1 MKKQM
6 AILASS
12 CLAMVATV
20 FASSASAWFVHNPEV
35 PKELLNK

>member
-1 MKKQM
+1 MKKQI

-12 CLAMVATV
+12 CLTLVANV
-20 FASSASAWFVHNPEV
+20 FVSSASAWFVHNPEV